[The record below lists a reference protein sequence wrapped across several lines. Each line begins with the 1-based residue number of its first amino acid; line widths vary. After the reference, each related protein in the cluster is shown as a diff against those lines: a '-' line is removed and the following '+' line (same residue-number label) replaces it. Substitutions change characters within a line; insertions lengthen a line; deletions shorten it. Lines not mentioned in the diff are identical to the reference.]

1 MKIGCLSSHVAY
13 LTLVSKETTRL
24 IIGYEKFQNLLSN
37 YSLKFQVVR
46 AKERI
51 DQEVL
56 GNDSE
61 TSRTESKAE
70 KNS

>member
-13 LTLVSKETTRL
+13 LTLFSKERV
-24 IIGYEKFQNLLSN
+24 IIGYEKFLNLLSN